1 MATLHVTDSVVIA
14 QNPALVWNALI
25 DFDSYA
31 KWWPQSV
38 RIRVLKATP
47 ELIGSQ
53 FEVRPFGGKGF
64 LCEVESVEP
73 GLELQLQYLE
83 GTYIGTGVWSIE
95 PLEQGCRV
103 SYAVD
108 LEIVDWFI
116 RALSHVVNITA
127 IHSRLVRRIFAGLGL
142 HVRQRGGKRG

>member
-1 MATLHVTDSVVIA
+1 MTTLQATDSMFIA

-38 RIRVLKATP
+38 RIRVLKTTP

-53 FEVRPFGGKGF
+53 FEVRPFGGKAF
-64 LCEVESVEP
+64 VCEVESVDP
-73 GLELQLQYLE
+73 GFELQLQYLE
-83 GTYIGTGVWSIE
+83 GTYVGTGVWSIE

-108 LEIVDWFI
+108 LEIMDWFI
-116 RALSHVVNITA
+116 RALSHVVSITA
-127 IHSRLVRRIFAGLGL
+127 IHSRLARRILAGLGL
-142 HVRQRGGKRG
+142 HIRQQEGKRG